1 MKQTIRLK
9 MIFSFGLLA
18 ILILST
24 ITFVISLRIGSD
36 VQRISQ
42 DDILQLSQAK
52 AEVLNRQIEQLRWEL
67 SILASA

>member
-1 MKQTIRLK
+1 